1 MRMLPAVATVL
12 VLGAAMVAPRG
23 GGALAIE
30 PEAGA
35 PVEIAAVTVQDLDG
49 AEVDLKAALTTGE
62 VIVLNFWAT
71 WCAPCKQE
79 MPTLAALD
87 ALFEDRPLRVVT
99 LAMDRAGPDS
109 LKAFMAEVGAERLEV
124 LRDPVMAVSGP
135 YDIRGLPVTIVIDR
149 SGNEV
154 YRHAGYA
161 DWSAPAVVEF
171 LEGLLEPVG

>member
-1 MRMLPAVATVL
+1 MRLLPALAGLFL
-12 VLGAAMVAPRG
+12 VGTMAGHAAW
-23 GGALAIE
+23 AIV

-35 PVEIAAVTVQDLDG
+35 PVEIASVTVQDLAG
-49 AEVDLKAALTTGE
+49 NELDLEAALTTGE
-62 VIVLNFWAT
+62 VVVLNFWAT

-87 ALFEDRPLRVVT
+87 EIFADRPLRVVA
-99 LAMDRAGPDS
+99 LAMDRAGPEA
-109 LKAFMAEVGAERLEV
+109 LRAFMAEVGAERLEI

-135 YDIRGLPVTIVIDR
+135 YAIRGLPVTIVIDAT
-149 SGNEV
+149 GHEV

-171 LEGLLEPVG
+171 LERLLEPVD